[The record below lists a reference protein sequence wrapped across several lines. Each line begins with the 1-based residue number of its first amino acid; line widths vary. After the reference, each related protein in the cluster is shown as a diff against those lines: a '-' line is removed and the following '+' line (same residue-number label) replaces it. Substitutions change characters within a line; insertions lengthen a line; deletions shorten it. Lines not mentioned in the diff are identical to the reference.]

1 MKKNSLSNCLQKYF
15 NEYLVNDKGCTPATI
30 ESYKLGFKSF
40 IRYLIRIKNI
50 KVNALS
56 FQNFDS
62 KTVSEYYR
70 WLIEEENNSV
80 NTRNHRQAI
89 FNSFAKFVITESPE
103 LINQMQEILKLPK
116 KKSETKEI
124 KYLKLDAVKL
134 LINQIDRRT
143 LNGDR
148 DYLMVSLLYTTGIRV
163 SELIQIKISDISLE
177 DPASI
182 LVHGKGRKNRY
193 VPILQNLKKTFKIFI
208 DKRLSLTGITRDCPL
223 FVNHSNKAFTRQGVA
238 YVLKKYAK
246 LANKENP
253 DAFPFLISPHTMRH
267 SAAMGML
274 DSGIDLLTIKL
285 FLGHENVTT
294 TEIYAKADAKEKAE
308 AISSHVKSLLPD
320 EEPVW
325 KKESGWKWL
334 LNE

>member
-1 MKKNSLSNCLQKYF
+1 
-15 NEYLVNDKGCTPATI
+15 
-30 ESYKLGFKSF
+30 
-40 IRYLIRIKNI
+40 
-50 KVNALS
+50 
-56 FQNFDS
+56 
-62 KTVSEYYR
+62 
-70 WLIEEENNSV
+70 
-80 NTRNHRQAI
+80 
-89 FNSFAKFVITESPE
+89 
-103 LINQMQEILKLPK
+103 MQEILNLPK

-163 SELIQIKISDISLE
+163 SELIQIKISDVSLE
-177 DPASI
+177 YPASI